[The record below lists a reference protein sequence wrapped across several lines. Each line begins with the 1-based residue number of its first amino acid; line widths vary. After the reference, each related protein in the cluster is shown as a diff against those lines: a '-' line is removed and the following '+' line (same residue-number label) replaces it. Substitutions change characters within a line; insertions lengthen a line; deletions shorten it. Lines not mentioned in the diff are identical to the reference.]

1 MVNPIVAFMRGLPW
15 QLYAGVAAIV
25 IILAW
30 GQVRYNEGWAD
41 AVAKQEQ
48 KQRDAKA
55 GADKEVD
62 RLRDG
67 DRSRVL
73 QFDRD

>member
-1 MVNPIVAFMRGLPW
+1 MLNLIAAFMRGLPW
-15 QLYAGVAAIV
+15 QLYAGAAAIV

-48 KQRDAKA
+48 KQRDAKDAA
-55 GADKEVD
+55 GKEVD
-62 RLRDG
+62 RLRGG

>member
-1 MVNPIVAFMRGLPW
+1 MRAAVALFLRGLPW
-15 QLYAGVAAIV
+15 QLYAGAAAVV
-25 IILAW
+25 ILLAW

-48 KQRDAKA
+48 KQRAAKA
-55 GADKEVD
+55 DADKEVG

>member
-1 MVNPIVAFMRGLPW
+1 MLSAVALFLRGLPW
-15 QLYAGVAAIV
+15 QLYVGAAAIV
-25 IILAW
+25 ILLAW

-48 KQRDAKA
+48 KQRDAKDAA
-55 GADKEVD
+55 GKEVD
-62 RLRDG
+62 RLRGG

>member
-1 MVNPIVAFMRGLPW
+1 VTALTLFLKGVPW
-15 QLYAGVAAIV
+15 QVWAALV
-25 IILAW
+25 VVVTLLAF
-30 GQVRYNEGWAD
+30 GQYRYNEGWAD
-41 AVAKQEQ
+41 AVTEQRKQQAAAK
-48 KQRDAKA
+48 DAA
-55 GADKEVD
+55 GKEVD